1 MMKLLDDVV
10 DVGLERLTKPSE
22 AILARRTTADSTTV
36 GQQRQEGFVSR
47 S

>member
-22 AILARRTTADSTTV
+22 AILARRTTADST
-36 GQQRQEGFVSR
+36 R
-47 S
+47 SGNNARRVL